1 MMEISSVQLISH
13 SYFSTSTMITA
24 KTTALI
30 LALTVVGA
38 VTPAAFATASS
49 GGGGIVVGTT
59 TIQGAL
65 NSDDDKNTQT
75 NIFAPEVKSE
85 QKSEQNSGTQR
96 SAFVANA
103 GTGANTATQTSI
115 QTVTGSQSNT
125 VNDNDEQENN
135 QCATGPTVISAI
147 ACANLDA
154 GAELPDID
162 LGDILG
168 GIGGGI

>member
-1 MMEISSVQLISH
+1 
-13 SYFSTSTMITA
+13 MITA
-24 KTTALI
+24 KTTVLI

-38 VTPAAFATASS
+38 ATPAAFATTVP
-49 GGGGIVVGTT
+49 GIGVV
-59 TIQGAL
+59 TITGQSAT
-65 NSDDDKNTQT
+65 NSDDDNNNQA
-75 NIFAPEVKSE
+75 NVFAPEVKSE
-85 QKSEQNSGTQR
+85 QKIKQNSGVQD
-96 SAFVANA
+96 SAFVLNA
-103 GTGANTATQTSI
+103 LTGPNTSLQTSA
-115 QTVTGSQSNT
+115 QTVSASQSNT

-168 GIGGGI
+168 GGIGGGM

>member
-1 MMEISSVQLISH
+1 
-13 SYFSTSTMITA
+13 MITA

-30 LALTVVGA
+30 LAMTIVGA
-38 VTPAAFATASS
+38 ATPAAFATPLL
-49 GGGGIVVGTT
+49 GNDNDGGIAVVTT
-59 TIQGAL
+59 THQSAT
-65 NSDDDKNTQT
+65 NSDDDT
-75 NIFAPEVKSE
+75 NNQANVFAPKVESE
-85 QKSEQNSGTQR
+85 QKAEQNSGVDR
-96 SAFVANA
+96 SAFVLNL
-103 GTGANTATQTSI
+103 GTGDNTADQTST
-115 QTVTGSQSNT
+115 QTVTADQANT

-168 GIGGGI
+168 GGIGGGM